1 MKTIHKILFFIIFAI
16 LVQACDKI
24 EMPYK
29 ETGGETG
36 GTATKKV
43 LLEDY
48 TGHLCPNCPT
58 AGKKALDLQ
67 ELYDGKLIVM
77 AVHAGYFATPL
88 GSPFDDDFR
97 CEAGNTWDDFFGIS
111 NAGNPNG
118 MINRQNTG
126 GNYIIGDGLWPTTVA
141 EIIDEEAVATIE
153 IATTYNA
160 SNRKLDIELSSE
172 LLSALDGN
180 YKVQVC
186 LVEDS
191 LIGAQK
197 NSDASLGG
205 AVILN
210 FVHHHVLREAVNS
223 SWGTDMVAGGGQTA
237 VNTIYTHNFSLTLN
251 DAYNASHCSVIAWIF
266 NGVDYSII
274 QVEEKKIQ

>member
-1 MKTIHKILFFIIFAI
+1 MNTTHKFLVFILFA
-16 LVQACDKI
+16 LMVQSCDKI

-29 ETGGETG
+29 ESGGNQD

-77 AVHAGYFATPL
+77 SVHAGYFATPL
-88 GSPFDDDFR
+88 GSPFNADYR
-97 CEAGNTWDDFFGIS
+97 CEAGNTWDEFFGIS

-126 GNYIIGDGLWPTTVA
+126 GNYIIGDGLWPTIVS
-141 EIIDEEAVATIE
+141 EIIDVDAVATIK
-153 IATTYNA
+153 ITPAYNA
-160 SNRKLDIELSSE
+160 SNRKLDIELTSK
-172 LLSALDGN
+172 LLSALEGN

-186 LVEDS
+186 LIEDS
-191 LIGAQK
+191 IIGAQK
-197 NSDASLGG
+197 NSDPAIGG
-205 AVILN
+205 AVILD
-210 FVHHHVLREAVNS
+210 FVHRHVFREAVNTA
-223 SWGTDMVAGGGQTA
+223 WGTDMVAGGGQA
-237 VNTIYTHNFSLTLN
+237 IANTEYTDNFSITLN
-251 DAYNASHCSVIAWIF
+251 SAYNESHCSIIAWIY
-266 NGVDYSII
+266 NADDYSII